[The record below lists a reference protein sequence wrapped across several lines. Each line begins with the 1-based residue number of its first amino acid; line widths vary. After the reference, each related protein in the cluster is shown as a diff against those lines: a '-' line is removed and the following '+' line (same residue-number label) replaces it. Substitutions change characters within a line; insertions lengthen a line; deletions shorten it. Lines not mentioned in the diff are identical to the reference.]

1 MAQEEGSPQENDFP
15 VINENDLT
23 LFDEN
28 PQAVVEDEIPS
39 TVGFSDLVRVTLV
52 LAAVIGVI
60 YLLLYFLKK
69 VSPMA
74 ESGEDHIRV
83 LSTRHLKRDSSLH
96 LIEVGNQIF
105 LIGSGSSDV
114 NLISEITD
122 QETLDQIHLDQEAPP
137 SQGKANFSKLLR
149 KGLSLGSGRKI
160 VDQSPGFLRSQRDR
174 LKDLGDQS

>member
-1 MAQEEGSPQENDFP
+1 VELGRGTLKQLILLLIILGIPFFLMAQEEGSPQENDFP

-39 TVGFSDLVRVTLV
+39 TVGFSDL
-52 LAAVIGVI
+52 
-60 YLLLYFLKK
+60 
-69 VSPMA
+69 
-74 ESGEDHIRV
+74 
-83 LSTRHLKRDSSLH
+83 
-96 LIEVGNQIF
+96 EVGNQIF